1 MTTQELLRKVRR
13 IEIKSKGLSEQVFTG
28 EYHSAFKG
36 KGMSFSEVREY
47 QWGDDVRNI
56 DWNVTARY
64 ETPYIKVYE
73 EERELTVMLL
83 IDVSPSTIFGTQL
96 SYFQEP
102 QRKDEILAEICAVLA
117 FSAMGNQDNVGAIFF
132 TDKIESIIPPK
143 KGKNHIL
150 HIIREII
157 DIQPK
162 GKGTDILLALRTI
175 ENVLKK
181 RSIVFLLSDFWH
193 TGGVYK
199 DELGIVRKKHDVIGL
214 HLYDEREKSLPEGLL
229 FQAED
234 AETGATFWIDTTA
247 QSVRTAYQKRFDQN
261 KQQHQDNFKAV
272 GADFVSLSTKDSYTK
287 VLRALFEGR
296 R

>member
-1 MTTQELLRKVRR
+1 MTTQDLLRKVRR
-13 IEIKSKGLSEQVFTG
+13 IEIKSKGLSEQIFTG

-64 ETPYIKVYE
+64 DTPYIKVYE

-83 IDVSPSTIFGTQL
+83 IDISPSTIFGTQL
-96 SYFQEP
+96 SYLQEP
-102 QRKDEILAEICAVLA
+102 QRKDEVLAEICALLA
-117 FSAMGNQDNVGAIFF
+117 FSAMGNQDNVGVIFF
-132 TDKIESIIPPK
+132 TDIIESIIPPK

-150 HIIREII
+150 RIIREII
-157 DIQPK
+157 DIHPK

-193 TGGVYK
+193 TGAPYK
-199 DELGIVRKKHDVIGL
+199 DELGIVRKKHDIIGC
-214 HLYDEREKSLPEGLL
+214 HLYDERERILPEGLL

-234 AETGATFWIDTTA
+234 SEKGTTFWIDTTSK
-247 QSVRTAYQKRFDQN
+247 SVRDAYQKRFDQN
-261 KQQHQDNFKAV
+261 LQKHRDTFKAV
-272 GADFVSLSTKDSYTK
+272 GADFISLSTKDSYTK
-287 VLRALFEGR
+287 ALRGLFEGR